1 MLIADTSVWIE
12 FLKKHEPYYTT
23 LKARLETNQVFTLEC
38 IFGEL
43 LQGAASRRERD
54 LIEAYWVN
62 LPRVDETDL
71 FIKAGRYAGEHKLFS
86 RGIGLIDAVLFVAS
100 QRSAAPVWTL
110 DTKLEK
116 LLAEHPQELT

>member
-12 FLKKHEPYYTT
+12 FLKKHEPYHAT
-23 LKARLETNQVFTLEC
+23 LRARLETSQVFGVEC

-54 LIEAYWVN
+54 LIEAYWAN

-86 RGIGLIDAVLFVAS
+86 RGIGLIDAALFVAS
-100 QRSAAPVWTL
+100 QQSGASVWTL
-110 DTKLEK
+110 DTKLGK
-116 LLAEHPQELT
+116 LLAEHPREQK